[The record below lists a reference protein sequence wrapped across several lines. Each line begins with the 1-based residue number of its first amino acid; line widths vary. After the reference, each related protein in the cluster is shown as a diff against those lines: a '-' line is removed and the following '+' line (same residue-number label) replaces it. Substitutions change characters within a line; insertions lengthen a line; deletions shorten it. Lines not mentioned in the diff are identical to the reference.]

1 VHILDEKSSILY
13 VSYPLLPVREDSA
26 GGAEQVLW
34 SLEREAARNG
44 ILTTVAACTG
54 SQIAGELLDTGD
66 AVEAVDVFEAREAEH
81 SARILQECKERSF
94 SLIHDHSGHFFRYAA
109 EVDTPV
115 LATLH
120 LPRSFYPQ
128 DIFNNLASNV
138 YFNCVSERQLASFRD
153 LPRMLAPVRNG
164 VALDL
169 FKPGSAPRQ
178 HLLWLGRICPEK
190 APHIALDVAARMD
203 LPLVLAGQV
212 YPFSYHQQ
220 YFRREIRP
228 RLAKNPISCF
238 VDSPTLDEKVR
249 VLQRARALLITSVA
263 AETSSLV
270 ALEALAC
277 GTPVISY
284 GNGAL
289 PEIIRNGETGFVV
302 HTVREMCNAIDAV
315 DEIHPEACRKF
326 VEQNY
331 STERMVAGYL
341 EHYRELLA
349 RAGSSARSAA

>member
-1 VHILDEKSSILY
+1 MHNLDPNFSILY
-13 VSYPLLPVREDSA
+13 VSYPLLPVSEDSA

-34 SLEREAARNG
+34 ALEREAVRSG
-44 ILTTVAACTG
+44 VRTTVAACAG
-54 SQIAGELLDTGD
+54 SHVAGELLETGA
-66 AVEAVDVFEAREAEH
+66 AVEELDAFEAREAEH
-81 SARILQECKERSF
+81 SARILEECRQRRF
-94 SLIHDHSGHFFRYAA
+94 SLVHDHSGHFFRYAA
-109 EVDTPV
+109 EVNAPL

-120 LPRSFYPQ
+120 LPRSFYPE
-128 DIFNNLASNV
+128 DIFESLAPNV
-138 YFNCVSERQLASFRD
+138 YFTCVSERQVNSFRD
-153 LPRMLAPVRNG
+153 LPRMLPPVKNG

-169 FKPGSAPRQ
+169 FKPDSSPRK

-203 LPLVLAGQV
+203 IPLVLAGQV

-228 RLAKNPISCF
+228 RLQKNPIACF
-238 VDSPTLDEKVR
+238 VDTPTFDEKLR
-249 VLQRARALLITSVA
+249 VLQRAKALLITSEA

-270 ALEALAC
+270 ALEAMAC
-277 GTPVISY
+277 GTPVIAY

-315 DEIHPEACRKF
+315 SEIHPDTCRKY
-326 VEQNY
+326 VEQNH
-331 STERMVAGYL
+331 SVEKMAAECFERYRQVLAG
-341 EHYRELLA
+341 A
-349 RAGSSARSAA
+349 TGSARSAA

>member
-1 VHILDEKSSILY
+1 MHNLDQNSSILY
-13 VSYPLLPVREDSA
+13 VSYPLLPVSEASA

-34 SLEREAARNG
+34 ALEREAVRKG
-44 ILTTVAACTG
+44 LRTTVAACTG
-54 SQIAGELLDTGD
+54 SNVAGELLETGA
-66 AVEAVDVFEAREAEH
+66 AVEALDAFEAREAEH
-81 SARILQECKERSF
+81 SARIVQECRDRRF
-94 SLIHDHSGHFFRYAA
+94 SLIHDHSGHFFRHAA
-109 EVDTPV
+109 EVNVPV

-128 DIFNNLASNV
+128 DHFSDLAPNV
-138 YFNCVSERQLASFRD
+138 YFNCVSERQFSSFRD
-153 LPRMLAPVRNG
+153 LPRMLPTATNG
-164 VALDL
+164 IALDV
-169 FKPGSAPRQ
+169 FKPNGSRRG

-190 APHIALDVAARMD
+190 APHIALDVAVRMD
-203 LPLVLAGQV
+203 IPLVIAGQV
-212 YPFSYHQQ
+212 YPFSHHQQ

-238 VDSPTLDEKVR
+238 IDTPTLDEKLR
-249 VLQRARALLITSVA
+249 VLQRARALLITSEA

-270 ALEALAC
+270 AIEAMAC
-277 GTPVISY
+277 GTPVIAY

-315 DEIHPEACRKF
+315 GEIRPEACRRY
-326 VEQNY
+326 VEQNH
-331 STERMVAGYL
+331 SAERMAAAYF
-341 EHYRELLA
+341 ERYREVLA

>member
-1 VHILDEKSSILY
+1 M
-13 VSYPLLPVREDSA
+13 SYPLQSVSEDSA

-34 SLEREAARNG
+34 TLEREAARNG
-44 ILTTVAACTG
+44 YRTTVAACGG
-54 SQIAGELLDTGD
+54 SHVAGELLDTGA
-66 AVEAVDVFEAREAEH
+66 AVEAVDVFETREAEH
-81 SARILQECKERSF
+81 SARVLQRCKERRF

-109 EVDTPV
+109 EIDTPMLV
-115 LATLH
+115 TLH
-120 LPRSFYPQ
+120 LPRSFYPA
-128 DIFNNLASNV
+128 DTFNNLAPNV
-138 YFNCVSERQLASFRD
+138 YFNCVSERQLDAFRD
-153 LPRMLAPVRNG
+153 LPRMLPPVRNG
-164 VALDL
+164 IALDL
-169 FKPGSAPRQ
+169 FRPGSLPRR

-203 LPLVLAGQV
+203 IPLVLAGQV

-238 VDSPTLDEKVR
+238 IDTPSLDEKLR
-249 VLQRARALLITSVA
+249 VLQRARALLITSEA

-270 ALEALAC
+270 ALEAMAC
-277 GTPVISY
+277 GTPVIAY

-315 DEIHPEACRKF
+315 DEIRSEACRKY
-326 VEQNY
+326 VEQNCSAEKMASEY
-331 STERMVAGYL
+331 FER
-341 EHYRELLA
+341 YREVLT
-349 RAGSSARSAA
+349 RASTSAQSAA